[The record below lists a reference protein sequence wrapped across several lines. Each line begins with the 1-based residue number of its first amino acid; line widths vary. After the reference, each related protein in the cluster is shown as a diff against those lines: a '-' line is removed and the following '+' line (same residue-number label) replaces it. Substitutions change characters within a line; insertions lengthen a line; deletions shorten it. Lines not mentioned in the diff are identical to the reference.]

1 MAEGALGPGILGT
14 DIPGVGLGES
24 VRILSKAYRIAVWS
38 GFVKLLPKICPADTG
53 ASTMMGKLSL

>member
-24 VRILSKAYRIAVWS
+24 VHILSKAYRIICCYFHS
-38 GFVKLLPKICPADTG
+38 GEGENTNR
-53 ASTMMGKLSL
+53 